1 MSWQDIIKQ
10 VNKDK
15 IKEIREFLF
24 AYGMPDDEEEALEM
38 GKKID
43 EAMKDMPRRKGFHR
57 LAHKPPRS
65 HKDKKTRDKYW
76 QIIHE
81 YLDALEGELQ

>member
-1 MSWQDIIKQ
+1 MSWKDIMKQ
-10 VNKDK
+10 VDKDK
-15 IKEIREFLF
+15 IEHIRELLF
-24 AYGMPDDEEEALEM
+24 DYDNEEV

-43 EAMKDMPRRKGFHR
+43 EAMEDMPRRKGFHR

-65 HKDKKTRDKYW
+65 HKDKETRDKYW

-81 YLDALEGELQ
+81 YLDALESEME